1 MYIVWAGGVGL
12 RALDGTLI
20 GRWGEN
26 GEGAGHF
33 TNSPHG
39 VFIDDEESVYI
50 AEVGENNRLKKFI
63 GV

>member
-1 MYIVWAGGVGL
+1 M

-39 VFIDDEESVYI
+39 VFIDDEESIYI